1 MSGVKA
7 KRASQDEPWMVLIPI
22 DDWPGFREYAQEIR
36 LAMIDRGRD
45 GDCRILELA
54 HGLRPADVKEIVGF
68 YFDGVYEVEVE
79 GG

>member
-7 KRASQDEPWMVLIPI
+7 KRASRGEPWMVSIPR

-45 GDCRILELA
+45 GNCRRLELA
-54 HGLRPADVKEIVGF
+54 HGLRPADVEQIVGF
-68 YFDGVYEVEVE
+68 YFDGVHVVEVE
-79 GG
+79 GD